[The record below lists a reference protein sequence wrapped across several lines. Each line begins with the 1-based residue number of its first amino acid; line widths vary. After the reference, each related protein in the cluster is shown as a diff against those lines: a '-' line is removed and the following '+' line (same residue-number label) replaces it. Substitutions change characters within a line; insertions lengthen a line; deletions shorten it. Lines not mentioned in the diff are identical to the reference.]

1 MRQASAYIKSH
12 CLSFCSSY
20 VYHQRHPFDSKQ
32 ANGKMQSRKRFLRR
46 IRNIHRRTRFVHRKF
61 GDYNN
66 VNSGVAQLYSDYF
79 CRSDKHALS
88 NTYAACVVIYI
99 GIFGISRQPLGQ
111 KKYTLVSVLELVEQV
126 CRIIACLVL
135 LSTTLNKLY
144 STALSM
150 SIACLGSAAAA
161 AFFYIKD
168 GGKITNPKKK
178 SFRF

>member
-1 MRQASAYIKSH
+1 MVFTTKRCSCEVKQTHIYFVRIYILRAFARVFLQNIFITQVRCGKSRH
-12 CLSFCSSY
+12 ISSRIVFLFCSSY

-111 KKYTLVSVLELVEQV
+111 KKIHSRKRFGVSRTSLPHN
-126 CRIIACLVL
+126 CLSRPFVHH
-135 LSTTLNKLY
+135 
-144 STALSM
+144 
-150 SIACLGSAAAA
+150 
-161 AFFYIKD
+161 F
-168 GGKITNPKKK
+168 
-178 SFRF
+178 